1 MTAVRAALFA
11 AAALVLGA
19 AGANAQNTAAPAA
32 VAPTAAPA
40 AAVPASRPLP
50 AGLHQSGG
58 VIMMEPVT
66 RRESAETGETVPVT
80 SGNRRPST
88 VHALS
93 AADHDLYT
101 KAFDAA
107 GRGDWSAARGLADQ
121 GHDTTARNLIIWRY
135 LTDRNSGASFDEINR
150 FLRDHPDWPL
160 RQTLFARA
168 EHAMPATMDASAVIA
183 WFGGRKPVIGM
194 GKVRLGEALIS
205 VGRKSEGRA
214 LIREA
219 WVENNFEPNEEFSI
233 ARAHGDIL
241 TPADDRERLDRL
253 LWQDDL
259 AAARREISR
268 VDEQTQR
275 LAQARMALKTNP
287 RTGERMAAELPETL
301 RSDAGL
307 IFDRARVMRR
317 NGDSNGVPELLVKA
331 PTRQMANIDPDE
343 WWSDVHSAAR
353 EAIKDRS
360 YRTAYRLVTNTQ
372 LREDEG
378 LDFSEAEFLA
388 GWIALRFLHD
398 PKTALEHF
406 RRLADGVSRP
416 ISLGRAHYWEG
427 RAYEAMSDDAKAYGE
442 YKIAANSPATFYGQL
457 ALARIEAAP
466 RLYLKNTDG
475 DPALARTAYE
485 KDEVVH
491 TMRVLADLGAENL
504 LRLFATHCAE
514 AHPDAGYVELLA
526 GGLEQMGFRE
536 IAVRVAKTASY
547 SNIVLL
553 SYSHPVMALPGYP
566 GPGAAPEEA
575 LVLGLIRQETEFYA
589 DAVSHAGAVGLMQ
602 LMPATARR
610 TAQAAG
616 LAYRPSALRTDPR
629 YNVQLGMTELAGN
642 LADWGGSYILA
653 TAAYNAGK
661 TNVKKWIA
669 AYGDPRDAN
678 VDPIDWIEQIP
689 FSETRN
695 YVQRVIENTEVY
707 RNRLAGKSEPL
718 QILAD
723 LYRPKT
729 PDVTLLKYVP
739 PPETPAAPL
748 PANIPIPQA
757 RPNQAQVQKPGG
769 IKEKDSEEIAALS
782 PAMPRPSAR
791 PAIERH
797 NRPQPEASV
806 TPSPRPSPAVTR
818 KKNSMR

>member
-1 MTAVRAALFA
+1 MTALRAALFA

-19 AGANAQNTAAPAA
+19 AGADAQTPAAPAA

-66 RRESAETGETVPVT
+66 HRESAETGETVPQS
-80 SGNRRPST
+80 SGNRRPGA

-107 GRGDWSAARGLADQ
+107 DRGDWIAARGLADR
-121 GHDTTARNLIIWRY
+121 GHDATARNLVIWRY
-135 LTDRNSGASFDEINR
+135 LTDRNSGASFDEIDR

-183 WFGGRKPVIGM
+183 WFGERKPVIGM
-194 GKVRLGEALIS
+194 GKVRLGEALIAT
-205 VGRKSEGRA
+205 GRNSEGRA
-214 LIREA
+214 LIRKA
-219 WVENNFEPNEEFSI
+219 WVENNFEPNEEISI
-233 ARAHGDIL
+233 AREHGDIL
-241 TPADDRERLDRL
+241 TPEDDRERLNRL
-253 LWQDDL
+253 LWRDDL

-268 VDEQTQR
+268 VDAQTQR
-275 LAQARMALKTNP
+275 LAQVRMALKTNP
-287 RTGERMAAELPETL
+287 GAGERMAAQLPEML
-301 RSDAGL
+301 SGDAGL
-307 IFDRARVMRR
+307 IFDRARVLRR
-317 NGDSNGVPELLVKA
+317 GSGGDGVPELLVKA
-331 PTRQMANIDPDE
+331 PTRQMANIDPDN
-343 WWSDVHSAAR
+343 WWRDVHSAAR

-360 YRTAYRLVTNTQ
+360 YRTAYRLVTNTKQ
-372 LREDEG
+372 HEG
-378 LDFSEAEFLA
+378 TNFAEAEFLA

-427 RAYEAMSDDAKAYGE
+427 RAYEAMSDEAMAYSE
-442 YKIAANSPATFYGQL
+442 YKIAAGSPATFYGQL

-475 DPALARTAYE
+475 DPALARNAYE
-485 KDEVVH
+485 KDEVVRGI
-491 TMRVLADLGAENL
+491 RVLADLGAENL

-526 GGLEQMGFRE
+526 HDLVQTGFRE
-536 IAVRVAKTASY
+536 VAVRVAKTASY

-553 SYSHPVMALPGYP
+553 SYSHPVIALPSYP

-610 TAQAAG
+610 TAQTAG
-616 LAYRPSALRTDPR
+616 LAYRPSALKTDPR

-642 LADWGGSYILA
+642 LADWRGSYILA
-653 TAAYNAGK
+653 TAAYNAGR

-669 AYGDPRDAN
+669 AYGDPRDAGI
-678 VDPIDWIEQIP
+678 DPIDWIEQIP

-707 RNRLAGKSEPL
+707 RNRLAGRNEPL
-718 QILAD
+718 RILAD

-729 PDVTLLKYVP
+729 PDVILLKYVP

-748 PANIPIPQA
+748 PANVPIPQA
-757 RPNQAQVQKPGG
+757 RPNQARVQDPGG
-769 IKEKDSEEIAALS
+769 MKEKTSEEIAALS
-782 PAMPRPSAR
+782 PAISRPSAR

-797 NRPQPEASV
+797 NRPQTEVSV
-806 TPSPRPSPAVTR
+806 TPSPRPSPAVKL
-818 KKNSMR
+818 KKKAVR